1 MFDKQV
7 SKTIA
12 GNIRNIRTLI
22 YIPKTCYMLKFSIFL
37 VIFLNLSLDY
47 YLNQLNRNICLLYII
62 NPRFS
67 NIFGLGLA

>member
-22 YIPKTCYMLKFSIFL
+22 YIPKTCLKFSIFL